1 MRKKRYRPK
10 RFLKMMQV
18 AFLKVTKRQKSQV
31 TEIPDQTGR
40 PRTDKRGGEEIS
52 Y

>member
-1 MRKKRYRPK
+1 MKTLE
-10 RFLKMMQV
+10 LK
-18 AFLKVTKRQKSQV
+18 FCICERSLLLKV